1 MKKTPDS
8 PVILGIALVF
18 AILAGPVRTQ
28 AEDESKRIVIE
39 SVELKNNSAN
49 SLVNRYGVTYNDLRD
64 FETLIHGVDAMI
76 PVRRFQSS
84 IRYADRETRAE
95 IQGTTDQF
103 SHLIPDEN
111 LEGRFLKESD
121 LLHRQNIVV
130 IGERVA
136 RDLFGNSPNHALG
149 RNLRIEG
156 AYYLVIGVVEGRE
169 MRQFER
175 TVWIPLTTMN
185 SRMGDLFIR
194 QTRGSIEV
202 DACQIHRV
210 EFMLSKDHNPDTVAQ
225 RLRLLMQKN
234 HERKDYLIRIDE

>member
-1 MKKTPDS
+1 MKKTLYN
-8 PVILGIALVF
+8 PVILGIAFVL
-18 AILAGPVRTQ
+18 AILAGPSRTQ

-39 SVELKNNSAN
+39 SVEPKNTSAN
-49 SLVNRYGVTYNDLRD
+49 SMVNRYGVTHDDLRD
-64 FETLIHGVDAMI
+64 FESLIHGVDAMI
-76 PVRRFQSS
+76 PVRRFQST
-84 IRYADRETRAE
+84 IHYADRETRAE

-103 SHLIPDEN
+103 SHLIPGEN
-111 LEGRFLKESD
+111 LEGRFLKEKD

-136 RDLFGNSPNHALG
+136 RDLFGNSPDHALG

-156 AYYLVIGVVEGRE
+156 AYYLVIGVVGGRE
-169 MRQFER
+169 VGQFER
-175 TVWIPLTTMN
+175 TVWIPMTTMN
-185 SRMGDLFIR
+185 SRMGDFLIR
-194 QTRGSIEV
+194 RTRGAFEV

-234 HERKDYLIRIDE
+234 HERKDYLIRTDE